1 MNFAQLAE
9 SEKVMNDET
18 QETQSNEETQP
29 PVFVETPE
37 SLALLAFVRNHNE
50 LALSEFAKHPSNVMP
65 VLLKRHVPDGTY
77 PMGFEIPV
85 VTVDMA
91 AKPPAPLTFAVGP
104 QIGIAIPNLPGFFYT
119 TAEAEKKY
127 SNGHVF
133 SDGTGARYKF
143 ITQETWTDGVMSN
156 VTYWVRTTHQKKTE
170 VK

>member
-1 MNFAQLAE
+1 MP
-9 SEKVMNDET
+9 DET
-18 QETQSNEETQP
+18 NETQPHEETPTEP

-65 VLLKRHVPDGTY
+65 VFLKRITEHDQSVMWTEEPDA
-77 PMGFEIPV
+77 IV
-85 VTVDMA
+85 IVDKT

-104 QIGIAIPNLPGFFYT
+104 QIGIAVPNLPGFFYT

-133 SDGTGARYKF
+133 PDGNGARYKF

-156 VTYWVRTTHQKKTE
+156 VTYWVRTTHPKKTE

>member
-1 MNFAQLAE
+1 MPE
-9 SEKVMNDET
+9 VDDEVAH
-18 QETQSNEETQP
+18 NENETQP

-50 LALSEFAKHPSNVMP
+50 LMLSEFAKHPSNVVP
-65 VLLKRHVPDGTY
+65 VFLKRLTPLTD
-77 PMGFEIPV
+77 PSEFEDFDNNNFAAIIIDR
-85 VTVDMA
+85 T

-104 QIGIAIPNLPGFFYT
+104 QIGIAVPNLPGFFYT

-143 ITQETWTDGVMSN
+143 ITQETWTDGVMNN
-156 VTYWVRTTHQKKTE
+156 VTYWVRTTHPKKTE
-170 VK
+170 NK